1 MLATSPRGPPSWS
14 LQVLLNVSLVDG
26 LMIECMV
33 LVARDVQAAGPPH
46 FSPVQVLM
54 EASVG
59 THWIWK
65 LPRCSSDGALT
76 RAQ

>member
-14 LQVLLNVSLVDG
+14 LQVLLNVSMVYG

-33 LVARDVQAAGPPH
+33 LVARDVQEAGPH

-54 EASVG
+54 EASAG